1 MERFLPLFTDEQFNN
16 LFPYYFT
23 VNRELQIVAHGK
35 GIQKLAGLVAGK
47 SMRDILSVV
56 EPENI
61 VASFETL
68 STLKEKLFIIQLA
81 GASQLKLRGQFL
93 HTQDLNQLLFIGSL
107 SLNNLDEVY
116 NAGLSGSDFAIH
128 DPVMDMLNLVQRKDV
143 VNAETANL
151 LKQLKS
157 QHDRLRDLS
166 LVTEETSNQVI
177 ITNTKGEIEWVNKGF
192 TKTTGYIL
200 DEIKGLKPGVLL
212 QRKETN
218 PQTVKE
224 IAAALRDGNSFHGT
238 ILNFT
243 KTGIPYWNELT
254 INPVRD
260 PYNYVI
266 KFISVS
272 TDVTERIKKNE
283 ELLYSELRWKFAM
296 EESGDSFFEYDIVNG
311 KFFGSDNLLKLV
323 GVEDHPSR
331 LDFQSLVNLIHPDD
345 SEAAVNTLFDLVAGK
360 TKTLRHEVRIKDPSG
375 NYVWIIVRAT
385 ITNRGEEG
393 QPLTLLGTT
402 TDISQIKET
411 EAALVKA
418 KNEAEKASE
427 YKNEF
432 LATMS
437 HEIRTPLNAIIGLT
451 DLMLLKKPEGEL
463 KENLDT
469 LSFSATHLLSLIND
483 VLDLSK
489 IESGKVDFVNA
500 EFSLQDTMAGI
511 YQTFVTKSREKGNS
525 LSYKID
531 GSIPESLSGDQL
543 RLTQIM
549 NNLVNNAVKFTE
561 NGKVEIRVLPAGHT
575 GNKMK
580 LLFEVIDTGIG
591 INPDHQKKIFE
602 DFVQAD
608 AGIAQ
613 RFGGTGLGLAITK
626 KLIELQ
632 GGEIGVE
639 SILHKGSKFFFTLQ
653 FDVVGVTK
661 GGKVITEKAAIDFN
675 LLDKIK
681 VLLVEDI
688 IVNQKV
694 ATSYLTHWH
703 AEVVCANNGAE
714 ALAVFA
720 QQHFDILLIDLYMP
734 VMNGFDA
741 IKKIRETSKGKQVPI
756 IALTASADTVTLK
769 SAVDCGAD
777 VCLSKPFDAKQL
789 LATIKKLI
797 KGKGKVDELTTN
809 DGAKKT
815 RKEFKYINLSK
826 IEEASLG
833 SQDFVKTMIDTLKA
847 EIPPIIEHGAQTLK
861 NKNYEQFARE
871 IHKLKNCL
879 LMLGAEN
886 IHKELQMLEDNAR
899 QQKQLESLN
908 EMYTHVVKV
917 WTLCEEEL
925 QSI

>member
-1 MERFLPLFTDEQFNN
+1 MPLFTEEQFNN

-23 VNRELQIVAHGK
+23 VNRELQIVAYGM
-35 GIQKLAGLVAGK
+35 GIQKLAGLVTEK
-47 SMRDILSVV
+47 YMPEILSII
-56 EPENI
+56 EPENVVI
-61 VASFETL
+61 SFKEL
-68 STLKEKLFIIQLA
+68 ATLKEKLFILQIN

-93 HTQDLNQLLFIGSL
+93 QTQDLNKLIFIGSL

-116 NAGLSGSDFAIH
+116 KAGLSGSDFALH
-128 DPVMDMLNLVQRKDV
+128 DPIMEMLNLVHSKDEI
-143 VNAETANL
+143 NAETASL

-157 QHDRLRDLS
+157 QQDRLRDLS
-166 LVTEETSNQVI
+166 VVTEETSNQVI
-177 ITNTKGEIEWVNKGF
+177 ITNTKGEIEWVNRGF
-192 TKTTGYIL
+192 TKTTGYTV
-200 DEIKGLKPGVLL
+200 DEIRGIKPGALL

-224 IAAALRDGNSFHGT
+224 IGTALREGNSFHGT

-243 KTGIPYWNELT
+243 KEGVPYWNELT

-296 EESGDSFFEYDIVNG
+296 EESGDSFFEYDIANG

-323 GVEDHPSR
+323 GVADHPSR
-331 LDFQSLVNLIHPDD
+331 LDFQSLVNLVHPDD
-345 SEAAVNTLFDLVAGK
+345 SETAVNTLFDLVAGK
-360 TKTLRHEVRIKDPSG
+360 TKTLRHELRVKDPSG
-375 NYVWIIVRAT
+375 SYVWIIIRAT

-402 TDISQIKET
+402 TDISQIKAT

-418 KNEAEKASE
+418 KNEAEKASA

-463 KENLDT
+463 RENLDT

-489 IESGKVDFVNA
+489 IESGKVEFVNA

-511 YQTFVTKSREKGNS
+511 YQTFVTKCREKGNV
-525 LSYKID
+525 LTYKID
-531 GSIPESLSGDQL
+531 GSIPELLSGDQL

-549 NNLVNNAVKFTE
+549 NNLVNNAVKFTD
-561 NGKVEIRVLPAGHT
+561 NGKIEIMVLPAGHT

-580 LLFEVIDTGIG
+580 LLFQVIDTGIG
-591 INPDHQKKIFE
+591 ISPEHQKKIFE

-632 GGEIGVE
+632 YGVIGVE
-639 SILHKGSKFFFTLQ
+639 SVLHQGSKFFFTLQ
-653 FDVVGVTK
+653 FDIIHEERV
-661 GGKVITEKAAIDFN
+661 GKVITEKAATENN
-675 LLDKIK
+675 LLDNIK

-688 IVNQKV
+688 AVNQKV
-694 ATSYLTHWH
+694 ATSYLSHWH
-703 AEVVCANNGAE
+703 AEVICANNGAE
-714 ALAVFA
+714 ALAIFA
-720 QQHFDILLIDLYMP
+720 QRDFDILLIDLYMP

-741 IKKIRETSKGKQVPI
+741 IKKIRETAKGKTVPI

-769 SAVDCGAD
+769 TAIDCGANI
-777 VCLSKPFDAKQL
+777 CLSKPFDAKQL
-789 LATIKKLI
+789 LANIQKLI
-797 KGKGKVDELTTN
+797 KSRKKSS
-809 DGAKKT
+809 GAIGQIT
-815 RKEFKYINLSK
+815 ENSAGRKFKHINLSK

-833 SQDFVKTMIDTLKA
+833 NKEFIKTMIETLRA
-847 EIPPIIEHGAQTLK
+847 EIPPIIEQGTVTLK

-879 LMLGAEN
+879 LMLGIEN
-886 IHKELQMLEDNAR
+886 IHTDLSMLEENAR
-899 QQKQLESLN
+899 QVKNLETLDK
-908 EMYTHVVKV
+908 MYNKVKET
-917 WTLCEEEL
+917 WSNCKEEL